1 MNVIKTTYGFAIVT
15 DMNKFNEFKPNFEEN
30 TGVRQVDVPNEGQI
44 MGPTEEELQNS
55 DEIEKEECEGWDSNP
70 RTPAGVDL
78 KSTAFG
84 RAWLPSLKRSITY
97 YPRQILSP
105 APGKI
110 NPGSPTPAAQPG
122 PGHTPPGEAS

>member
-84 RAWLPSLKRSITY
+84 RAWLPSLEKNHYLLPPTDIKPSA
-97 YPRQILSP
+97 RQ
-105 APGKI
+105 G
-110 NPGSPTPAAQPG
+110 
-122 PGHTPPGEAS
+122 